1 MMFVHK
7 ELTLPFGSRTEKVC
21 SSRRCMEPIA
31 PERKATTQ
39 RKGMRYSPTSQSMVK
54 SQARR
59 GRIYIPA
66 KTVQWPRFVL
76 RLKNSLVQKYATFAR
91 PSFLRPSSICFFSNI
106 HESCRG
112 VMVARLMVSVFM
124 FNFHCHEENYPY
136 FEPATSFSMSHCS
149 NMHHQRSFFPLPL
162 WLEP

>member
-1 MMFVHK
+1 MYGANCARK
-7 ELTLPFGSRTEKVC
+7 KGNDSKKRNGLLTDIAVRGEVTSEKRQNLYSCQNCTVAQICAPTQKFPRSKIRDIC
-21 SSRRCMEPIA
+21 SS
-31 PERKATTQ
+31 
-39 RKGMRYSPTSQSMVK
+39 
-54 SQARR
+54 
-59 GRIYIPA
+59 
-66 KTVQWPRFVL
+66 
-76 RLKNSLVQKYATFAR
+76 
-91 PSFLRPSSICFFSNI
+91 FLPSSFVYLLFSNI